1 MIEAIGIS
9 EDEYKKPMDMN
20 EQSSNTNLLNP
31 YSKVVCLILY
41 LYSME
46 IGSPAL
52 YAEANRV
59 AREVDKSYL
68 KELGPFLRCLNVIS
82 LRAEYFKKD
91 NDIIQTG
98 KMINSYPWFK
108 NNLLGL
114 FLLFRGL
121 SMPEKYI
128 EPFKI

>member
-9 EDEYKKPMDMN
+9 EEEYKKPMDMN
-20 EQSSNTNLLNP
+20 EQSSSTNLLSP
-31 YSKVVCLILY
+31 YSKVVCFILY

-59 AREVDKSYL
+59 ARDVDKSFL

-91 NDIIQTG
+91 NDVIITG
-98 KMINSYPWFK
+98 KMINSYWK
-108 NNLLGL
+108 NNMYGS

-121 SMPEKYI
+121 SMLEKYI

>member
-1 MIEAIGIS
+1 
-9 EDEYKKPMDMN
+9 MDMN
-20 EQSSNTNLLNP
+20 EQSSSTNLLSP
-31 YSKVVCLILY
+31 YSKVVCFILY

-59 AREVDKSYL
+59 ARDVDKSFL

-91 NDIIQTG
+91 NDVIKTG
-98 KMINSYPWFK
+98 KMIRSDPYYK
-108 NNLLGL
+108 NNMRGS

-121 SMPEKYI
+121 SMLEKYI

>member
-9 EDEYKKPMDMN
+9 EEEYKKPMDMN
-20 EQSSNTNLLNP
+20 EQSSSTNLLSP
-31 YSKVVCLILY
+31 YSKVVCFILY

-46 IGSPAL
+46 IGCPAL

-59 AREVDKSYL
+59 ARDVDKSFL

-91 NDIIQTG
+91 NDVIRTG
-98 KMINSYPWFK
+98 KMISGSK
-108 NNLLGL
+108 NNMYGS

-121 SMPEKYI
+121 SMLEKYI